1 MLRAWRVAGNMGR
14 HEAWPLHISGTLD
27 ELCTLRTLRGTALGT
42 DLVHSYSS
50 GLNILPAEFR
60 EQKSSGRWGGREA
73 RKVGPAGFS
82 VQL

>member
-1 MLRAWRVAGNMGR
+1 MGR

-60 EQKSSGRWGGREA
+60 EQKSSGRWGGGGKLERWA
-73 RKVGPAGFS
+73 QQDS
-82 VQL
+82 QCSSD